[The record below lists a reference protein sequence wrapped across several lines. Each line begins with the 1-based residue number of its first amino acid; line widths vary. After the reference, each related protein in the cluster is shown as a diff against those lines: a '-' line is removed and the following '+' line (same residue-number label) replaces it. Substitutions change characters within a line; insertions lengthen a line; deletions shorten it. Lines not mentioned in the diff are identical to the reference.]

1 MHFYPCKI
9 TVINKSYN
17 AVLSDQYLKPP
28 HTMKLCNVLEENQT
42 FMVENPYIMPENM
55 CASAWA
61 DIRPYIITMATGGKF
76 DFMKDTNVTVAICSD
91 PFRPVTFEIK
101 RVIL

>member
-1 MHFYPCKI
+1 
-9 TVINKSYN
+9 
-17 AVLSDQYLKPP
+17 
-28 HTMKLCNVLEENQT
+28 
-42 FMVENPYIMPENM
+42 M

-76 DFMKDTNVTVAICSD
+76 DFMKDTDVTVAICSD
-91 PFRPVTFEIK
+91 PFRPVIFEIK